1 MNSSHE
7 NGDGNPPVSNEIVQ
21 RVNYLTL
28 SSASTKRKFTFLIN
42 FLDKTTRDAGLPLET
57 RVTLQRIEDGKLLHL
72 VTDSESKAVFKSS
85 RPNRNNIFVFEPTS
99 AIGGDLYRIRTLF
112 GKDSSAQLHK
122 SAWYIALSETGE
134 LTASLVQENN
144 DCNDPTAV
152 FVIQQ
157 YSDVASTE
165 SPTISLK
172 TEPVER
178 ARALLSKPQLRR
190 FVLEGY
196 LHLSNVISLQ
206 EIQTVRK
213 LLHYQLGQIGSLV
226 PGAIQ
231 GGNYGKFGGEMTNH
245 PALRSLVVNTQLRPI
260 LEQLLGSSI
269 FNQSNLS
276 CQVAFRFPEFAT
288 GDCSNSK
295 PSIDWHTDGERQ
307 GVSHPFTLLV
317 GICLSDVQEMYSGN
331 LTVWPTSHYLD
342 RKSVV

>member
-7 NGDGNPPVSNEIVQ
+7 NGDGNPPVSNEILQ

-28 SSASTKRKFTFLIN
+28 TSVSTKRKFTFLIN
-42 FLDKTTRDAGLPLET
+42 FLDKTARNAGLPLET

-99 AIGGDLYRIRTLF
+99 VIGGDLYRIRTLF

-134 LTASLVQENN
+134 LSASLVQENN
-144 DCNDPTAV
+144 DCNDPTAI
-152 FVIQQ
+152 FVMQQ

-165 SPTISLK
+165 APTISLM
-172 TEPVER
+172 TETVER
-178 ARALLSKPQLRR
+178 ARVLLSKPQLRR

-206 EIQTVRK
+206 EIQIVRK

-317 GICLSDVQEMYSGN
+317 GVCLSDVQEKYSGN
-331 LTVWPTSHYLD
+331 LTVWPTSHYLMH
-342 RKSVV
+342 R